1 MKKLTHIATL
11 RIHGRTGTFVDV
23 GTIRVRETR
32 TAWTDEVGRVYSKPG
47 SPHRAVYHQGLGPS
61 LGATASVDELVGI
74 VPISDVAEAIVSE
87 MTSFQLAHV
96 DGTACKCTGTV
107 CCGMGQVPRTEEN

>member
-32 TAWTDEVGRVYSKPG
+32 TAWTDEVGRTYFYEKEF
-47 SPHRAVYHQGLGPS
+47 GPVR
-61 LGATASVDELVGI
+61 GATGCFDELVGI
-74 VPISDVAEAIVSE
+74 VPISEVADAIVSE
-87 MTSFQLAHV
+87 MTTFHTAHV

>member
-32 TAWTDEVGRVYSKPG
+32 TAWTDEVGRVYTKGHLKSYFYEKEF
-47 SPHRAVYHQGLGPS
+47 GPAR
-61 LGATASVDELVGI
+61 GATGCFDELVGM
-74 VPISDVAEAIVSE
+74 VPISEVADAIVSE
-87 MTSFQLAHV
+87 VTTFQLAHV